1 MSDCGPISARLQH
14 DLPIVA
20 PRGHQQILV
29 AECRAIQF
37 ATRQVMVNSE
47 TGEGG
52 FSVVGFQGQV
62 MEDHDL
68 RAVNTRKLTELA
80 EAIVV
85 IFKFA

>member
-1 MSDCGPISARLQH
+1 
-14 DLPIVA
+14 
-20 PRGHQQILV
+20 
-29 AECRAIQF
+29 
-37 ATRQVMVNSE
+37 MVNSE